1 MRAAVVHDYFT
12 QLGGAEIVAQ
22 ELVRMLPSADLYSTV
37 AIPECM
43 PIGLKS
49 VAVKT
54 SWMQRLPRMKDLYRF
69 YFLLYPFGV
78 SSLDLSQYD
87 LVISSSSGYA
97 KGVRTNRDA
106 IHICYCHT
114 PMRWA
119 WSFDSYSA
127 RESMGSLQ
135 RALVP
140 HLAELLR
147 QWDTGA
153 SRQPDH
159 FVANSRTVAARIQRA
174 YGRTAEV
181 IHPPID
187 LTRFKPSHEQGDFYL
202 VLSRLVSYKR
212 IDLAVQACTDL
223 KRRLFVIGDGPDR
236 ARLASIAGP
245 TVTFLGRLPN
255 AEVEH
260 YASRCRALLFPG
272 EEDFGMAPLEIAA
285 AGRPT
290 IAYRAGGAVET
301 IVEDVTGVFFDH
313 QTPSDLASAIRRF
326 ETMDWRADILSA
338 HASKFGIDVFR
349 NSLWRFLSRVG
360 CPISEREADGIAQS
374 AMAAKHPALRNVDQG
389 LPA

>member
-22 ELVRMLPSADLYSTV
+22 ELVRMLPAADLYSTV
-37 AIPECM
+37 ALPECL
-43 PIGLKS
+43 PVGLKN

-54 SWMQRLPRMKDLYRF
+54 SWMQRLPRMRDLYRL
-69 YFLLYPFGV
+69 YFLLYPLGV
-78 SSLDLSQYD
+78 GSLDLSQYD

-97 KGVRTNRDA
+97 KGVRTGRDTV
-106 IHICYCHT
+106 HICYCHT

-127 RESMGSLQ
+127 RESMGSFQ
-135 RALVP
+135 RAIVP
-140 HLAELLR
+140 HFIRMLR
-147 QWDTGA
+147 EWDTGA

-159 FVANSRTVAARIQRA
+159 FVANSQTVAARIQRA

-187 LTRFKPSHEQGDFYL
+187 LNRFKPSAEQEDYYL

-223 KRRLFVIGDGPDR
+223 KRRLIVIGDGPDR
-236 ARLASIAGP
+236 ARLAALAGP

-301 IVEDVTGVFFDH
+301 IVEDSTGVFFNT
-313 QTPSDLASAIRRF
+313 QTPSDLGAAIQRF
-326 ETMDWRADILSA
+326 ESMNWRADTLA
-338 HASKFGIDVFR
+338 THASKFGIDVFQ
-349 NSLWRFLSRVG
+349 NSFWRFLSRVG
-360 CPISEREADGIAQS
+360 CPVTEQEGALAVAQAGS
-374 AMAAKHPALRNVDQG
+374 SMQVALRRQE

>member
-1 MRAAVVHDYFT
+1 MRTAVVHDYFT

-22 ELVRMLPSADLYSTV
+22 ELVRMLPTADLFSTV
-37 AIPECM
+37 ALSTCIP
-43 PIGLKS
+43 PGLKG
-49 VAVKT
+49 VPLKT
-54 SWMQRLPRMKDLYRF
+54 SWMQHLPRMKDLYRF
-69 YFLLYPFGV
+69 YFLLYPLGV
-78 SSLDLSQYD
+78 GSLDLSAYD
-87 LVISSSSGYA
+87 LVVSSSSGYA

-106 IHICYCHT
+106 VHVCYCHT

-127 RESMGSLQ
+127 RESMGSFK
-135 RALVP
+135 RAVFP
-140 HLAELLR
+140 HLIGFLR
-147 QWDTGA
+147 EWDRGA

-159 FVANSRTVAARIQRA
+159 FVANSKTVAARIERA

-187 LTRFKPSHEQGDFYL
+187 LNRFKPSTEQDDYYL
-202 VLSRLVSYKR
+202 VLSRLVSYKG
-212 IDLAVQACTDL
+212 IDVAVRACTEL
-223 KRRLFVIGDGPDR
+223 KRRLIVIGDGPDR
-236 ARLASIAGP
+236 ERLTSFAGP
-245 TVTFLGRLPN
+245 TVSFLGRLSN

-301 IVEDVTGVFFDH
+301 ILEDVTGVFFDR
-313 QTPSDLASAIRRF
+313 QIPSEMAAAILRF
-326 ETMDWRADILSA
+326 EKLDWRADILTA
-338 HASKFGIDVFR
+338 HARGFGIDVFQ
-349 NSLWRFLSRVG
+349 SSFLRFLSRVG
-360 CPISEREADGIAQS
+360 CPMDKAEAARCHVDGS
-374 AMAAKHPALRNVDQG
+374 AIPAGLKDVDAG